1 LLESASAGEFGV
13 KLFGPNKQ
21 QRIQV
26 ELQAARRGQAFVAK
40 TGFPFVGMLI
50 VIIPFLGL
58 LAYIVA
64 EQGGWIAFAA
74 ILMLLWFFLSL
85 GWLVLRP
92 GPMLRMDAH
101 GIDSALYGPIP
112 WSEAIGL
119 ELERDILFLGIR
131 EPRRYLKNAPLW
143 LRLAQVRQLRK
154 NSVYGTLPV
163 SLTDLSKDA
172 QSIYQAALALRQRH
186 ESPLI
191 EYWYRGM
198 DDGEIHAWLRMRE
211 IGKSPLVVE
220 GWHRGMEADEICARL
235 RIREMERDLKRLSGE
250 VARTVASD
258 PGPERTAA
266 LKALYQEL
274 PARHLALS
282 KERNA
287 LLEKNA
293 QWVKKKC
300 RDVKIKIA
308 ALFVSVL
315 LWLWIMWEWS

>member
-1 LLESASAGEFGV
+1 M
-13 KLFGPNKQ
+13 KLFGAGKQ
-21 QRIQV
+21 RRIQA
-26 ELQAARRGQAFVAK
+26 ELQSRAARSSFIAK
-40 TGFPFVGMLI
+40 TSFPFVGVLI
-50 VIIPFLGL
+50 MMIPFFGL
-58 LAYIVA
+58 LAYA
-64 EQGGWIAFAA
+64 AAATGAWIAFAV
-74 ILMLLWFFLSL
+74 ILTPLWFFLSL

-112 WSEAIGL
+112 WSEVIGL
-119 ELERDILFLGIR
+119 ELERNILFLGLR

-172 QSIYQAALALRQRH
+172 QSIYKAAFALRQRH

-198 DDGEIHAWLRMRE
+198 DDGEIHAWLQMRE

-235 RIREMERDLKRLSGE
+235 RIREMERDFKRMSDE
-250 VARTVASD
+250 VIRTVASD
-258 PGPERTAA
+258 PCPERTAA

-274 PARHLALS
+274 PARHLALG

-287 LLEKNA
+287 LLEKNV
-293 QWVKKKC
+293 QQVKKKY
-300 RDVKIKIA
+300 RDVKVKIA

-315 LWLWIMWEWS
+315 LWIMWKWL